1 VLRELVSK
9 TNVYI
14 NKRGKHLS
22 VALVEYIARWVGQ
35 MLRMFGLGEGEKE
48 DLGWGQADQGS
59 ENVNVRFLVISNL
72 MRFSYKNQSSGRKF

>member
-1 VLRELVSK
+1 
-9 TNVYI
+9 
-14 NKRGKHLS
+14 
-22 VALVEYIARWVGQ
+22 

>member
-1 VLRELVSK
+1 LSDSFNTPEALNVLRELVSK

-22 VALVEYIARWVGQ
+22 VALVENIARWVGQ

-48 DLGWGQADQGS
+48 ELGWGQADQGS
-59 ENVNVRFLVISNL
+59 ENVNVGSWFYSP
-72 MRFSYKNQSSGRKF
+72 